1 MADASLLDGSSSHGD
16 DRQLGRSR
24 STAAFLRKYLLAGQK
39 TSEDLEAYDGPP
51 SAFDE
56 FCTKNRKWIALLFPF
71 LIVQI
76 VYWLLA
82 YKHELYTLFPE
93 YWEIGAMMAFGAFV
107 GGATAEG
114 GGAIAFPV
122 LTLAFHVRPAV
133 ARDFSA
139 MIQTVGLNSAAASI
153 RIMDVLIESHTL
165 FFCTLGGTIGTI
177 TCLELISAHLSPTVK
192 KIAFVSVFFSFAIA
206 LFILNREKKRL
217 TYDKIP
223 HFGAKD
229 ALILFVTGLVG
240 GVFSGIA
247 GTGLEVFAFSVIT
260 LLYRINEKVATPT
273 TVSMAGLNSVI
284 VFFWRHFMQQG
295 IEPVAWHYFAVCVP
309 IVVVFA
315 PLGSLI
321 SSFLHRQMLASFIY
335 VLETIAL
342 VSAFIVIRPGLDMYL
357 LSLFIVLL
365 ALGFFMTLSYFGKAR
380 MRRQESTKNSN
391 VKRPR
396 ANSIGDSST
405 ELHAVNLNGGGA
417 PRFSLA

>member
-1 MADASLLDGSSSHGD
+1 SLSMAAEARALVSFASGDGKVM
-16 DRQLGRSR
+16 GRKR
-24 STAAFLRKYLLAGQK
+24 STAEFLRKYLLAGQK
-39 TSEDLEAYDGPP
+39 TSEDIAALNGSP

-56 FCTKNRKWIALLFPF
+56 FCTKNRKWIALLAPF
-71 LIVQI
+71 LFVQI

-82 YKHELYTLFPE
+82 VKNDIFHLFPQ

-122 LTLAFHVRPAV
+122 LTLGFHVRPAV

-139 MIQTVGLNSAAASI
+139 MIQSVGLNSAAASI

-177 TCLELISAHLSPTVK
+177 TCLEFISAHLSPTVK

-206 LFILNREKKRL
+206 LFILNREKKRV

-223 HFGAKD
+223 NFGFKE
-229 ALILFVTGLVG
+229 ALVLFATGLVG

-273 TVSMAGLNSVI
+273 TVSMAGLNSAI
-284 VFFWRHFMQQG
+284 VFFWRHFMQHQ
-295 IEPVAWHYFAVCVP
+295 IEPMAWEYFAVCVP
-309 IVVVFA
+309 IVVIFA

-335 VLETIAL
+335 ILETIAL
-342 VSAFIVIRPGLDMYL
+342 ISAFIVLQPGLDMYL
-357 LSLFIVLL
+357 LSILIILI
-365 ALGFFMTLSYFGKAR
+365 ALVFFSFLSHFGKKR
-380 MRRQESTKNSN
+380 MNEFEKKER
-391 VKRPR
+391 KRIGKR
-396 ANSIGDSST
+396 NSIADSAT
-405 ELHAVNLNGGGA
+405 ELNAIANG

>member
-1 MADASLLDGSSSHGD
+1 MSIQASKD
-16 DRQLGRSR
+16 DQTMGRKR
-24 STAAFLRKYLLAGQK
+24 STAEFLRKYLLAGQK
-39 TSEDLEAYDGPP
+39 TSEDLAGNSAPP

-56 FCTKNRKWIALLFPF
+56 FCAKYRKWIALIAPF

-82 YKHELYTLFPE
+82 AKNDLYHLFPE
-93 YWEIGAMMAFGAFV
+93 YWAIGLIMAFGAFV

-114 GGAIAFPV
+114 GGAIAFPI
-122 LTLAFHVRPAV
+122 LTLAFHVKPAI

-192 KIAFVSVFFSFAIA
+192 KVAFVSVFFSFAIA
-206 LFILNREKKRL
+206 LFILNREKKRV

-223 HFGAKD
+223 NFGIKE
-229 ALILFVTGLVG
+229 ALVLFVTGLIG
-240 GVFSGIA
+240 GIFSGIA

-273 TVSMAGLNSVI
+273 TVSMAGLNSAI
-284 VFFWRHFMQQG
+284 VFFWRHFMQQQ
-295 IEPVAWHYFAVCVP
+295 IEPLAWHYFAVCVP
-309 IVVVFA
+309 IVVIFA
-315 PLGSLI
+315 PIGSLI
-321 SSFLHRQMLASFIY
+321 SSYLHRQMLASFIY
-335 VLETIAL
+335 ILETVAL
-342 VSAFIVIRPGLDMYL
+342 ISAFIVLQPGLDMYL
-357 LSLFIVLL
+357 LSIIIILVALIFFSVL
-365 ALGFFMTLSYFGKAR
+365 SHIGKKR
-380 MRRQESTKNSN
+380 MNKFETKERKRT
-391 VKRPR
+391 VKR
-396 ANSIGDSST
+396 NSIADSAT
-405 ELHAVNLNGGGA
+405 ELNAIVTG